1 MLEVIM
7 RKKLIAAALSFA
19 IILSL
24 SLSAFAAPNLDSPSD
39 WAIEYVEET
48 IRLGIHPEIPDVG
61 YRDAISR
68 AQFCTLGVT
77 LFEHV
82 TGIEIAGRVQFS
94 DTGDVDVQKM
104 AWLSIVQGHGD
115 GTFGPDA
122 LLTREQAAIILTK
135 LAGALG
141 CTLKSAPL
149 TFADKPEISSWAL
162 DYVASVTAQGIML
175 GVGGGRFDPQGI
187 YTFEQS
193 LITILRVYNL
203 SMGIETP
210 VPPAPDP
217 LPDPVPDPKPPAI
230 GITHPS
236 LAGRRIPILM
246 YHSVLETP
254 TTALT
259 DLFVRPNEMEQ
270 QLIYLRDNGYD
281 TIFFDDL
288 DHISDYDKPILLT
301 FDDGYRDN
309 YTNLFPLL
317 QKYNMKATIFMISDA
332 IYSNSFVT
340 AEMLR
345 EMSDSGLV
353 SIQSH
358 TVSHIELGFQS
369 SETEIRRQLLNSKH
383 VLEAI
388 TGKSITTIAYP
399 NGSSN
404 ALTRSIVPD
413 YYKYALNKD
422 GGHFVCGQNLF
433 TMNRIRISRDT
444 TISRFATL
452 IS

>member
-1 MLEVIM
+1 M
-7 RKKLIAAALSFA
+7 RKKLIAAALAFA

-24 SLSAFAAPNLDSPSD
+24 PLSAFAAPNSDTPSD
-39 WAIEYVEET
+39 WAIEDVEET
-48 IRLGIHPEIPDVG
+48 IRLGIHPTLSGVG

-68 AQFCTLGVT
+68 AEFCALGVT
-77 LFEHV
+77 LFEHL
-82 TGIEIAGRVQFS
+82 TGTEISGREQFF
-94 DTGDVDVQKM
+94 DTGDINVQKM
-104 AWLSIVQGHGD
+104 AFLGIVQGHGD
-115 GTFGPDA
+115 GTFDPDA

-135 LAGALG
+135 LANALG
-141 CTLKSAPL
+141 CTLGSAPL
-149 TFADKPEISSWAL
+149 SFADKSEISSWAL
-162 DYVASVTAQGIML
+162 DFVASVTVQGIML
-175 GVGGGRFDPQGI
+175 GVGGGRFDPKGS
-187 YTFEQS
+187 YTLEQS
-193 LITILRVYNL
+193 LITMLRVYNL
-203 SMGIETP
+203 SMGIII
-210 VPPAPDP
+210 P
-217 LPDPVPDPKPPAI
+217 LPPTPNPVPDPQPPAI

-236 LAGRRIPILM
+236 LAGRKIPILM

-259 DLFVRPNEMEQ
+259 DLFVRPSEMEQ

-332 IYSNSFVT
+332 IYSSSFVT

-369 SETEIRRQLLNSKH
+369 NETEIRRQLLNSKQ

-388 TGKSITTIAYP
+388 TGKSITTLAYP

-404 ALTRSIVPD
+404 ALTRSIVPN

-433 TMNRIRISRDT
+433 TMNRIRISRG
-444 TISRFATL
+444 ISLSTFAKL
-452 IS
+452 IA